1 MIRPHV
7 SSTVES
13 PPPAERVLLTGMPRS
28 FSACVSRLGERA
40 PVRLTN
46 LRFGSLSISA
56 RPNGVRSR
64 IRQTASKGASC
75 VAASFNGWLK
85 TVTSTPFSDFQSAY
99 SSATRW

>member
-1 MIRPHV
+1 MISPQV

-46 LRFGSLSISA
+46 LRLGSFSISA
-56 RPNGVRSR
+56 RGNGVRSR
-64 IRQTASKGASC
+64 IRQTMSKGFSSRAAWSGELNAS
-75 VAASFNGWLK
+75 
-85 TVTSTPFSDFQSAY
+85 
-99 SSATRW
+99 